1 MADETG
7 KAIKL
12 TRDDLRL
19 IDVGKTKTFYLPD
32 AKACDNGKALTYQFQ
47 NLNFNSIKV
56 RLERHMI
63 EVKQIAKPISIP

>member
-12 TRDDLRL
+12 TRDDLRS

-32 AKACDNGKALTYQFQ
+32 AKAATTA
-47 NLNFNSIKV
+47 
-56 RLERHMI
+56 RL
-63 EVKQIAKPISIP
+63 